1 MKKLFAIALALVLC
15 LGMFATATAEAAP
28 VKVALMMPVS
38 THAWVSG
45 IAYNAEVYAE
55 ELQAAGTIEYK
66 MYTSSNAEEMT
77 AQIDEAM
84 LWGAQ
89 AMVVAPQWTGMEA
102 PVQAA
107 INEGLTVVAFDM
119 DIAAE
124 GIYKVT
130 GDNESMGV
138 GGAKFIVDKMGT
150 EGLVVVLRNTGSGS
164 VDELRVKGFKET
176 MAQIAPN
183 VQFVEYDT
191 GTFTAE
197 DGLKT
202 MADALTANAK
212 IDAVFSLDD
221 ETSIGCLQAIDEAGR
236 TEIKAIT
243 GGGGCQKYFKIIE
256 AKADEIGAASAL
268 YSPLMVKDCIDVAV
282 AVVNGAAAEAVTVI
296 PSQIVSAENV
306 AEYLDP
312 NNTIY

>member
-1 MKKLFAIALALVLC
+1 MKKLFAIVLTLVLC
-15 LGMFATATAEAAP
+15 LGMFATASAEGAI
-28 VKVALMMPVS
+28 KVALMMPVS

-89 AMVVAPQWTGMEA
+89 AMIVAPQWTGMEA

-138 GGAKFIVDKMGT
+138 GGAKFIVDKIGT

-176 MAQIAPN
+176 MAEIAPN
-183 VQFVEYDT
+183 VKIIEYANAA
-191 GTFTAE
+191 FTAE
-197 DGLKT
+197 EGLKV
-202 MADALTANAK
+202 MADALMANET

-221 ETSIGCLQAIDEAGR
+221 ESSIGYLQAIADAGR
-236 TEIKAIT
+236 TDVKAIT
-243 GGGGCQKYFKIIE
+243 GGGGCQKYFNIIAE
-256 AKADEIGAASAL
+256 TKDIAACSAL
-268 YSPLMVKDCIDVAV
+268 YSPMMIEDCFDVAI
-282 AVVNGAAAEAVTVI
+282 AVVNGEAAEAVTVI
-296 PSQIVSAENV
+296 PSQIVDAANV
-306 AEYLDP
+306 AEYLDA